1 MNSTSLKETEVLK
14 LYGMS
19 SDLPHEFAKNN
30 LDVIVDNLI
39 D

>member
-1 MNSTSLKETEVLK
+1 MQNKLLKETELLK

-19 SDLPHEFAKNN
+19 SDLPHEFAKDN